1 MENSVSVKEY
11 TYMIL
16 YGNVKQFKCKKLWF
30 LFGEGGFYNGFG
42 DRPSKWPIAK
52 KIFKTCTRN

>member
-1 MENSVSVKEY
+1 M
-11 TYMIL
+11 
-16 YGNVKQFKCKKLWF
+16 WF

-52 KIFKTCTRN
+52 KISKHAPVTN